1 MSQQPAWLQGPPTG
15 RATKMLCLIAV
26 VASVLATIAERSLGF
41 GASQLSFNGPAVLDG
56 ELWRLVTYPFI
67 MPSPFNLLLGLFIF
81 WLFGRSFESQW
92 GTPYFVRFVAWAA
105 IGAAALAVPINLLL
119 NPIVETVLQ
128 FKDQPSA
135 YGPNPVID
143 AFLVHLAIV
152 APQSNIL
159 LGFVFPVQ
167 TRQVVYFVL
176 GIELLFGLMTGMA
189 TISVTLGGIAMGYL
203 LTTGKWRP
211 SSWTFVSRAKPRKR
225 PGHLRVVKDDEPT
238 LH

>member
-1 MSQQPAWLQGPPTG
+1 MH
-15 RATKMLCLIAV
+15 RRRRCV
-26 VASVLATIAERSLGF
+26 RSLNDNGALSGI
-41 GASQLSFNGPAVLDG
+41 GASDLKLRWECCTRRPALAGFYLSVHHAESLF
-56 ELWRLVTYPFI
+56 
-67 MPSPFNLLLGLFIF
+67 FNLLLSLFIF
-81 WLFGRSFESQW
+81 WLFGRSFESQR
-92 GTPYFVRFVAWAA
+92 GTPYFLRFVGFAA
-105 IGAAALAVPINLLL
+105 VGAAVLAVPINLLL
-119 NPIVETVLQ
+119 NPVLESILL
-128 FKDQPSA
+128 FKDQTLAS
-135 YGPNPVID
+135 GPNPVID

-152 APQSNIL
+152 APRSNIL

-211 SSWTFVSRAKPRKR
+211 SAWNLPKR
-225 PGHLRVVKDDEPT
+225 SNTKRRPSHLRVVKDDEPT

>member
-1 MSQQPAWLQGPPTG
+1 MCS
-15 RATKMLCLIAV
+15 
-26 VASVLATIAERSLGF
+26 SDLG
-41 GASQLSFNGPAVLDG
+41 AAVL
-56 ELWRLVTYPFI
+56 EVPL
-67 MPSPFNLLLGLFIF
+67 NLI
-81 WLFGRSFESQW
+81 
-92 GTPYFVRFVAWAA
+92 
-105 IGAAALAVPINLLL
+105 L
-119 NPIVETVLQ
+119 NPVLENILL
-128 FKDQPSA
+128 FKDQTLAS
-135 YGPNPVID
+135 GPNPVID

-152 APQSNIL
+152 APRSNIL

-211 SSWTFVSRAKPRKR
+211 SSWNIPKTKGTKR
-225 PGHLRVVKDDEPT
+225 RGSHLRVVKDDKPT

>member
-15 RATKMLCLIAV
+15 QGTKILCIVAIA
-26 VASVLATIAERSLGF
+26 ASVLSTITERSLGI
-41 GASQLSFNGPAVLDG
+41 GASDLSFDGNAVLDG
-56 ELWRLVTYPFI
+56 QLWRVFTYPFI
-67 MPSPFNLLLGLFIF
+67 MPSPFNLLLSLFIF

-92 GTPYFVRFVAWAA
+92 GTPYFLRFVGFAA
-105 IGAAALAVPINLLL
+105 VGAALLAVPINLLL
-119 NPIVETVLQ
+119 NPVLESILL
-128 FKDQPSA
+128 FKDQTLAS
-135 YGPNPVID
+135 GPNPVID

-152 APQSNIL
+152 APRSNIL

-211 SSWTFVSRAKPRKR
+211 STWNLPKR
-225 PGHLRVVKDDEPT
+225 SNTKRRPSHLRVVKDDEPT

>member
-1 MSQQPAWLQGPPTG
+1 MRQEPAWLQGPPTG
-15 RATKMLCLIAV
+15 RGTKYLCIAAAA
-26 VASVLATIAERSLGF
+26 ASILATIAERSVGF
-41 GASQLSFNGPAVLDG
+41 GASDLSFDGNAVLQG
-56 ELWRLVTYPFI
+56 EVWRLFTYPFI
-67 MPSPFNLLLGLFIF
+67 MPSPFNLLLSLFIF

-92 GTPYFVRFVAWAA
+92 GTQYFVRFVGLAA
-105 IGAAALAVPINLLL
+105 VGAAVLAVPINLLL
-119 NPIVETVLQ
+119 NPILETILQ
-128 FKDQPSA
+128 FRDQTVAS
-135 YGPNPVID
+135 GPNPVID

-152 APQSNIL
+152 APRSNIL

-167 TRQVVYFVL
+167 TKQVVYFVL

-211 SSWTFVSRAKPRKR
+211 STWNLPKPNANKRKAS
-225 PGHLRVVKDDEPT
+225 HLRVVRDDEPT